1 MSKSRYLLKQH
12 TVTELFTLV
21 YVLID
26 DYLKA
31 GQSIDHFQLPQSEQQ
46 KGSYAELMTIAL
58 VGDVL
63 GKAAPTGPA
72 RLLNQ
77 ADVGCLGQN
86 THYRGCPLVVQLG
99 QT

>member
-21 YVLID
+21 YVVID

-31 GQSIDHFQLPQSEQQ
+31 GQRAGRFELPQSEQQ

-58 VGDVL
+58 VGD
-63 GKAAPTGPA
+63 
-72 RLLNQ
+72 LLNQ
-77 ADVGCLGQN
+77 ADVGLWFN
-86 THYRGCPLVVQLG
+86 LVKG
-99 QT
+99 EYK